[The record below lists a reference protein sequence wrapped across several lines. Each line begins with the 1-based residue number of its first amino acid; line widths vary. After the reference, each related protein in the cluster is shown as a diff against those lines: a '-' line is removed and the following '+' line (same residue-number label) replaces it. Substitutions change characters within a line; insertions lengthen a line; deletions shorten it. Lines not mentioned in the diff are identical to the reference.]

1 MQIGANLTARELAN
15 RCKFLDSSLYDEQTG
30 APTCK
35 LHADAAVCLCCENR
49 HRTTTRVRVQPHRR
63 PFPSSSTKV
72 GSSIHR
78 VRPASGFLL
87 VAQSKATRHAA
98 SSQNSGVIPPRRS
111 RLGTNDLGR
120 IYSFRQS
127 RDSFQGQYAVN

>member
-87 VAQSKATRHAA
+87 VPHRK
-98 SSQNSGVIPPRRS
+98 RRGAKVS
-111 RLGTNDLGR
+111 PTTLA
-120 IYSFRQS
+120 SFR
-127 RDSFQGQYAVN
+127 RVAPDWALTT